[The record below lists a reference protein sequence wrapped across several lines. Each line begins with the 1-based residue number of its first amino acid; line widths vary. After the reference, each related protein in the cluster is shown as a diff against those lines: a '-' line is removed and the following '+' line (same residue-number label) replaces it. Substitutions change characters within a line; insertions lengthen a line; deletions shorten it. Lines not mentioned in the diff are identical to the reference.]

1 MVTANL
7 RVEGMG
13 CNRCAQ
19 AIKDSLGAVN
29 GIGEVE
35 VDLKGK
41 RVAVEYDPAAVDTMT
56 IRLTI
61 ENSGYKVG

>member
-35 VDLKGK
+35 VTSRARG
-41 RVAVEYDPAAVDTMT
+41 
-56 IRLTI
+56 
-61 ENSGYKVG
+61 